1 MNDFQL
7 NDNGHIN
14 FNGLSPGRYTLYVKA
29 GDKAGNFFDK
39 QDVLNISVQPYWY
52 QTGWFKAACILALA
66 VILFCLV
73 RRRIANIRKEA
84 TLKQKMAEIEM
95 QALRAQMNPHF
106 IFNCLNSIENFMMQ
120 NEKRMASDYL
130 NKFSRLIRSI
140 LDSSRNELV
149 PFPQDMEALGLYV
162 ELEQLRFNNK
172 FTYQVFIDPVLAEGD
187 YHVPSLLIQPYVEN
201 AIVHGLAP
209 SERKDLSLAV
219 TATLENGKIKYN
231 IRDNG
236 IGREMGWKY
245 KMKNKPH
252 HKSSGLKI
260 TEERIALLNRA
271 YEPGAVLVTDL
282 YDEDKNAAGTRVEI
296 TIRTN

>member
-1 MNDFQL
+1 
-7 NDNGHIN
+7 
-14 FNGLSPGRYTLYVKA
+14 
-29 GDKAGNFFDK
+29 
-39 QDVLNISVQPYWY
+39 
-52 QTGWFKAACILALA
+52 
-66 VILFCLV
+66 
-73 RRRIANIRKEA
+73 
-84 TLKQKMAEIEM
+84 
-95 QALRAQMNPHF
+95 
-106 IFNCLNSIENFMMQ
+106 MMQ
-120 NEKRMASDYL
+120 NEKRLASDYL

-172 FTYQVFIDPVLAEGD
+172 FSYQAFIDPALAEGD

-209 SERKDLSLAV
+209 CERKDLSLTV
-219 TATLENGKIKYN
+219 TATLENGKIKYI

-260 TEERIALLNRA
+260 TAERIALLNRA
-271 YEPGAVLVTDL
+271 HEPGAVLVTDL
-282 YDEDKNAAGTRVEI
+282 YDEDKNAAGTQVEI
-296 TIRTN
+296 TIRTI